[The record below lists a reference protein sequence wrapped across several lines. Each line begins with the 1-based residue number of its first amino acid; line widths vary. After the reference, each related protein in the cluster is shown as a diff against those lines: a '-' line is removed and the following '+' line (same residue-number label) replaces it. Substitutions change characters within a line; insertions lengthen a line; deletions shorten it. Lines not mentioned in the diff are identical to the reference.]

1 MSIDLFLPYEG
12 GFTYKMEQNCLYG
25 SDLTQQQWMIIQ
37 NMIPPAK
44 KGGRPRTIDMRN
56 VINALLYVSRS
67 GCQWRLLPKNFP
79 TWITVYYYYRRFRL
93 DGTWER
99 IHTTL
104 REKVRKKDGRKP
116 TPSAAIMDSQS
127 VKTTE
132 KGGFA
137 DMMRVK
143 KYRVGNVIL

>member
-1 MSIDLFLPYEG
+1 
-12 GFTYKMEQNCLYG
+12 MEQNCLYG

-37 NMIPPAK
+37 TMIPPAK

-56 VINALLYVSRS
+56 VINALLYVNRS

-79 TWITVYYYYRRFRL
+79 AWITVYYYYRRFRL

-143 KYRVGNVIL
+143 KYRGGNVIL